1 MKTKLNFWRYL
12 PPEAHGSELV
22 FVLVTPIGGFYWK
35 PLDESPRPFQ
45 VWKRGPELEAKKILT
60 YEEGGSNGL
69 TGTNARSTVALV
81 LASSA
86 TQRSTTVEAY
96 CISMYNGNGLLCI
109 SNVILGAALYRPS
122 STMSPSHFLP
132 YVITI
137 SKDVTDQFVLDIE
150 SLAEQGG
157 ELNRGDIIASAVLDT
172 GDASLDESFE
182 PPSMSMGPTPEVL
195 CCCQDDFIAVTIRRK
210 GLVCVYDFSSGSL
223 ALVGQS
229 RLDQYVLD
237 AAIRPSNVD
246 GEAEL
251 VLLLCENND
260 PKDGRVV
267 NINVSRVD
275 GVVSSQYLSS
285 I

>member
-1 MKTKLNFWRYL
+1 
-12 PPEAHGSELV
+12 
-22 FVLVTPIGGFYWK
+22 
-35 PLDESPRPFQ
+35 
-45 VWKRGPELEAKKILT
+45 
-60 YEEGGSNGL
+60 
-69 TGTNARSTVALV
+69 
-81 LASSA
+81 
-86 TQRSTTVEAY
+86 
-96 CISMYNGNGLLCI
+96 MYNGNGLLCI
-109 SNVILGAALYRPS
+109 SNVILGAALYYPS
-122 STMSPSHFLP
+122 STVSPSHFLP

-150 SLAEQGG
+150 SLVEQGG
-157 ELNRGDIIASAVLDT
+157 ELNRGDIIASAVLDS
-172 GDASLDESFE
+172 GDANLDESFV

-229 RLDQYVLD
+229 RLAQYILD
-237 AAIRPSNVD
+237 VAIRSSNVD

-267 NINVSRVD
+267 NINISRVD